1 MKLTLDRAIFSP
13 SVSRFFFSLRLL
25 MMSDEREEKKEVD
38 S

>member
-1 MKLTLDRAIFSP
+1 MKLTLDRAIFLFLSI
-13 SVSRFFFSLRLL
+13 FFSLRLL